1 LFRNDTTSAE
11 VRESRKILSD
21 AAIVKIMK
29 QQQSSKLRPLVD
41 AVKKE
46 LSYMWHAS
54 GSELSKRV
62 EDLIERDYLER
73 DETDQLMLLYV
84 A

>member
-1 LFRNDTTSAE
+1 MFISLDFSLGSCSRNPNPNPQ
-11 VRESRKILSD
+11 R
-21 AAIVKIMK
+21 
-29 QQQSSKLRPLVD
+29 RPLVD

>member
-1 LFRNDTTSAE
+1 MFISLDFSLGSCSRNPNPNPNPQ
-11 VRESRKILSD
+11 R
-21 AAIVKIMK
+21 
-29 QQQSSKLRPLVD
+29 RPLVD